1 MHRTRRGIGGFF
13 RSAAMQ
19 AGRVGM
25 RVDNFFRANCH
36 RIRNM
41 AAVIAP
47 SLAADAPALAAG
59 NACVIKPPKETPLT
73 ALRIAELLEEAG
85 VPAGLV
91 NVVPTASSGSW
102 FDAAKFWFLC

>member
-25 RVDNFFRANCH
+25 RVDNFFRANGN

-41 AAVIAP
+41 ASVIAP
-47 SLAADAPALAAG
+47 YLAAEAPALAAG
-59 NACVIKPPKETPLT
+59 VAT
-73 ALRIAELLEEAG
+73 AGQVASAYSTLRDQL
-85 VPAGLV
+85 
-91 NVVPTASSGSW
+91 
-102 FDAAKFWFLC
+102 DRAAA